1 MQIKVFD
8 YIEALDCFVVRK
20 EFQDLV
26 EKHNLTEWSPVVW
39 IGRLFARNQ
48 DFGEHW
54 FDNWD
59 ERERLL
65 PLAKEKGVDLGDEWD
80 QLVGERFL
88 VIVPERHTENN
99 PYCMEC
105 KEHFQRLNCPNCGKN
120 LIGIGADGPCY
131 SDEIVKLFWTDVLKS
146 LSFDTETIQK
156 IREKIRIGQLNFPK
170 LLLEWNGW

>member
-105 KEHFQRLNCPNCGKN
+105 KEHFQRLNCPNCLVIAMK
-120 LIGIGADGPCY
+120 
-131 SDEIVKLFWTDVLKS
+131 
-146 LSFDTETIQK
+146 
-156 IREKIRIGQLNFPK
+156 
-170 LLLEWNGW
+170 